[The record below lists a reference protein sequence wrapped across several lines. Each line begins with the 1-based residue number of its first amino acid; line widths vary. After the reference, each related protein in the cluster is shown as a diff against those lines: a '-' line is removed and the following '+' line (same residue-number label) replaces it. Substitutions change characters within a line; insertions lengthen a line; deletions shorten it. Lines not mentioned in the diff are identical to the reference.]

1 MHQNVRDFKEKR
13 ICVDEVIDYID
24 QGPSLQKLRRQRKR
38 ELEKSNRQ
46 NLNHQTD
53 LTILN

>member
-13 ICVDEVIDYID
+13 ICVDEVIDYIH

-46 NLNHQTD
+46 NLNQ
-53 LTILN
+53 